1 MKTILAA
8 ITTGI
13 IVLVVILAA
22 HKNNAIPAN
31 MGVKDGVL
39 APLPDSPNAVSSQ
52 TDQAEKRVEPLPFSG
67 DLEQT
72 RARIKQAV
80 AEFGAA
86 QILTE
91 KPDYLHVVF
100 TVPIIPFKDD
110 VEFYFSEKDK
120 QVHYRSASRVGYSD
134 LGVNRKRYMRIK
146 SLYEQR
152 PQE

>member
-1 MKTILAA
+1 MKMIVTV
-8 ITTGI
+8 ITAGI
-13 IVLVVILAA
+13 IILIVVWAA

-31 MGVKDGVL
+31 MGVNEGVL

-52 TDQAEKRVEPLPFSG
+52 TDQPEKRVEPLPFFG

-72 RARIKQAV
+72 RARIKLV
-80 AEFGAA
+80 VVEFGKA

-134 LGVNRKRYMRIK
+134 LGVNRERYMRIK

-152 PQE
+152 TQ

>member
-152 PQE
+152 PQ

>member
-1 MKTILAA
+1 MKMIVAA

-13 IVLVVILAA
+13 LVLVVILAA

-52 TDQAEKRVEPLPFSG
+52 TDQMEKRVDPMPFSG

-72 RARIKQAV
+72 RTRIKQAV

-91 KPDYLHVVF
+91 KLDYLHVVF

-110 VEFYFSEKDK
+110 VEFYLSEKDK

-134 LGVNRKRYMRIK
+134 LGVNLKRYMRIK
-146 SLYEQR
+146 TLYEQR
-152 PQE
+152 TQ